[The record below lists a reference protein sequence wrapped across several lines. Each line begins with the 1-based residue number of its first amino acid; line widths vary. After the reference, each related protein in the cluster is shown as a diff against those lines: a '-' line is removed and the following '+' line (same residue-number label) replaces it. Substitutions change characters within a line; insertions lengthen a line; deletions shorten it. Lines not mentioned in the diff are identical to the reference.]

1 MHNHH
6 LEPSYSGSVM
16 LDIGTDTGILIIHTG
31 IGQYQREIEISVG
44 TDPAATRVHAAVR
57 RRRLPDRSVYAAV
70 YPNLPA
76 GEYTIWRDETIPH
89 GTATVAAGGITEYPW
104 DGTG

>member
-16 LDIGTDTGILIIHTG
+16 LDMGTDTGVLIIHTG

-44 TDPAATRVHAAVR
+44 TGPTVTRTHAAVR

-70 YPNLPA
+70 YPNLSA
-76 GEYTIWRDETIPH
+76 GEYTIWRDRSTPH
-89 GTATVAAGGITEYPW
+89 GAVTITPGEITEYRW
-104 DGTG
+104 D